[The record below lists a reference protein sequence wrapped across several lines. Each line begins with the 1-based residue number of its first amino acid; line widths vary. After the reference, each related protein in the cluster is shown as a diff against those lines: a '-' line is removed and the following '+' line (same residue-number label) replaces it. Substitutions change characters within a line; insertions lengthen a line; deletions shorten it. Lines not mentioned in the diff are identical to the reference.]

1 MPQVTFE
8 LVAAA
13 VAAGTFLFWG
23 GELRGMVKQLR
34 SIAEDHE
41 DRIRVLEGLDV
52 P

>member
-1 MPQVTFE
+1 MPQITIEV
-8 LVAAA
+8 VAAV

-41 DRIRVLEGLDV
+41 DRIRRLEGLDIQ
-52 P
+52 